1 MITDVF
7 NKDAVKVLTLFS
19 VSPGSKFTRK
29 EIKEKTMLNNVPLDN
44 VLNSLLNNK
53 ILIKEKR
60 FISLNFENKDL
71 KPVLDII
78 KMEHLRFKEIPLKIY
93 YMLLDVSAVLSNIPS
108 LMKVYLFG
116 SYAKLIYT
124 DKSDIDLAVVLENGH
139 KDIVNKLKKSVSMI
153 EKKYDKNLELHFFE
167 EKDMR
172 QKDPIIKEIL
182 RNSVELFGKNNFL
195 N

>member
-7 NKDAVKVLTLFS
+7 NKDVVKVLTLFS

-60 FISLNFENKDL
+60 FINLNFENKDL
-71 KPVLDII
+71 KAILNTI
-78 KMEHLRFKEIPLKIY
+78 KKEHLRFKEIPLKIY
-93 YMLLDVSAVLSNIPS
+93 YMLLDVSAILSYTPIII
-108 LMKVYLFG
+108 KVYLFG

-124 DKSDIDLAVVLENGH
+124 DKSDIDLAVVLEKGH
-139 KDIVNKLKKSVSMI
+139 KDIVNKIKKSIRRI
-153 EKKYDKNLELHFFE
+153 EKKYDKNLELHFY
-167 EKDMR
+167 EKRDMK

-182 RNSVELFGKNNFL
+182 RNSVELFNRDRQ
-195 N
+195 

>member
-7 NKDAVKVLTLFS
+7 NKDVVKVLTLFS

-60 FISLNFENKDL
+60 FINLNFENKDL
-71 KPVLDII
+71 KAILNTI
-78 KMEHLRFKEIPLKIY
+78 KKEHLRFKEIPLKIY
-93 YMLLDVSAVLSNIPS
+93 YMLLDVSAILSYTPIII
-108 LMKVYLFG
+108 KVYLFG

-124 DKSDIDLAVVLENGH
+124 DKSDIDLAVVLEKGH
-139 KDIVNKLKKSVSMI
+139 KDIVNKIKKSIRRI
-153 EKKYDKNLELHFFE
+153 EKKYDKNLELHFY
-167 EKDMR
+167 EKRDMK

-182 RNSVELFGKNNFL
+182 RNSVELFNKE
-195 N
+195 